1 MQTIFKHR
9 IIKNIRRQYHISE
22 IRIQATIAAR
32 HLTTT
37 NIQNSTGHAPRI
49 QNVNKELC
57 VIRDCAAGWQKR
69 QRHRRFV
76 YIVWVARTYAWT
88 CFIMH
93 GKVLG
98 TKYRSNIAKWSR

>member
-22 IRIQATIAAR
+22 IRIQATIATR

-57 VIRDCAAGWQKR
+57 VTRDCATRAVL
-69 QRHRRFV
+69 FSNLL
-76 YIVWVARTYAWT
+76 I
-88 CFIMH
+88 H
-93 GKVLG
+93 GLPE
-98 TKYRSNIAKWSR
+98 

>member
-57 VIRDCAAGWQKR
+57 VIRDCATG
-69 QRHRRFV
+69 
-76 YIVWVARTYAWT
+76 YLNTPIRTGGGAYAPPLSS
-88 CFIMH
+88 I
-93 GKVLG
+93 LL
-98 TKYRSNIAKWSR
+98 NSRT

>member
-49 QNVNKELC
+49 QNLNKELC
-57 VIRDCAAGWQKR
+57 VTRDCATR
-69 QRHRRFV
+69 PDPTV
-76 YIVWVARTYAWT
+76 TLIE
-88 CFIMH
+88 CFY
-93 GKVLG
+93 L
-98 TKYRSNIAKWSR
+98 